1 MSMDSD
7 LKKIIVCFGA
17 SFCIGLV
24 IFLLIFIFG
33 SMETLE
39 ATEKGL
45 DFDMTRVKIDDT
57 KLYDSGMHFIGL
69 THKFIRFP
77 TEL

>member
-1 MSMDSD
+1 MDDD
-7 LKKIIVCFGA
+7 LKKMLVCFAA
-17 SFCIGLV
+17 SFCIGLG
-24 IFLLIFIFG
+24 IFLLVFIFG
-33 SMETLE
+33 SMETLM

-45 DFDMTRVKIDDT
+45 DFDMTRVKIDDS

-69 THKFIRFP
+69 THQFIRYP